1 MFKDEQRDTSWNRI
15 RQHDLHA
22 FSKQLTPELFD
33 EAARR
38 ANVRIGKS
46 PLNLVNLV
54 WLGIAAAMHHT
65 FSFAFVL
72 TTTLKLL
79 EDQQN
84 FYRTPIGKAKR
95 KGRQAKKGKRSRKSK
110 HCPYREDPTQLSEE
124 AFAQAR
130 QRMPLGFWMAVFVL
144 LAERFQQDH
153 RQHLDFHG
161 FRLLA
166 IDGTALTLP
175 NDQRLRAHY
184 GVPKNGKRKKAC
196 PQARMV
202 MITLPGVR
210 IPIAY
215 EVAPLCDS
223 ELTLAG
229 RLMSHLRPNDLLL
242 MDRGFLTYG
251 MLWDIQ
257 QRGAFF
263 GTRLRKQ
270 IKYKKRKC
278 LGQGDWL
285 VEWTP
290 KDSGRRWKHLPRS
303 IQLRVIHYKIRGFR
317 PNAIVTNVLD
327 PQRLSREDWVRVA
340 TDCDDH
346 GKLVPGLYHR
356 RWQIETTYFEL
367 KITLNLKSLRSLT
380 SKSVEYELAGRVVYY
395 LLVRWLMVLAAEK
408 HGLDPLR
415 ISFSDAVRELDQMR
429 FSLVTSSLTWVYGQL
444 IPRLLDRMAS
454 HTVPLRPGRHYPR
467 PNDTKAKDRGHGR
480 KQPASKLNKRVN
492 SNRKS
497 KQRQLSRE
505 A

>member
-1 MFKDEQRDTSWNRI
+1 MFKDEQRDTSWNQI

-22 FSKQLTPELFD
+22 FSKQLTPELFR

-54 WLGIAAAMHHT
+54 WLGIAAAMHHAL
-65 FSFAFVL
+65 SFAFVL

-79 EDQQN
+79 EDHQG
-84 FYRTPIGKAKR
+84 FSCTPLGKAKR
-95 KGRQAKKGKRSRKSK
+95 KGQQAKKRKKGKRGRQSK
-110 HCPYREDPTQLSEE
+110 HSPYRDDPTQLSEE

-130 QRMPLGFWMAVFVL
+130 QRMPLGFWMAVLML
-144 LAERFQQDH
+144 LAEQFQKDH
-153 RQHLDFHG
+153 GQHLDFHG

-175 NDQRLRAHY
+175 NDQRLREHY
-184 GVPKNGKRKKAC
+184 GVPKNGRRKKAC

-210 IPIAY
+210 IPLAY
-215 EVAPLCDS
+215 EVAPLSDS

-229 RLMSHLRPNDLLL
+229 RLTSHLRSDDLLL
-242 MDRGFLTYG
+242 MDRGFLSYG
-251 MLWDIQ
+251 LFWQIQ
-257 QRGAFF
+257 QCGAFF
-263 GTRLRKQ
+263 GTRLKKQ
-270 IKYKKRKC
+270 IKYKKRRR
-278 LGQGDWL
+278 LGPDDWL

-290 KDSGRRWKHLPRS
+290 KDSRGRWKHLPRS

-317 PNAIVTNVLD
+317 RTAIVTNVLD

-340 TDCDDH
+340 NDCDDA
-346 GKLVPGLYHR
+346 GQLMPGLYHR

-367 KITLNLKSLRSLT
+367 KITLDLKSLRSLT
-380 SKSVEYELAGRVVYY
+380 PPSVEYELAGRLVYY

-415 ISFSDAVRELDQMR
+415 LSFSDAVRELEQMR
-429 FSLVTSSLTWVYGQL
+429 FSLVTSSLPWVYGHL
-444 IPRLLDRMAS
+444 LPRLLDRIAS

-467 PNDTKAKDRGHGR
+467 PNDTKAKDRGRGH
-480 KQPASKLNKRVN
+480 KQPASKLSKRVN
-492 SNRKS
+492 SNRKN
-497 KQRQLSRE
+497 K
-505 A
+505 

>member
-1 MFKDEQRDTSWNRI
+1 MFKDEQRDTSWNQI

-22 FSKQLTPELFD
+22 FCKQLTPELFD

-38 ANVRIGKS
+38 ANVRISKS

-72 TTTLKLL
+72 TATLKLL
-79 EDQQN
+79 EDQQD
-84 FYRTPIGKAKR
+84 FSCTPLGKAKQR
-95 KGRQAKKGKRSRKSK
+95 GQQAKKRKKGQRSRKSK
-110 HCPYREDPTQLSEE
+110 HSPYREDPTQLSEE

-130 QRMPLGFWMAVFVL
+130 QRMPRGFWMAMLML
-144 LAERFQQDH
+144 LAERFQEDH
-153 RQHLDFHG
+153 GQHLDFQG

-175 NDQRLRAHY
+175 NDQRLREHY
-184 GVPKNGKRKKAC
+184 GLPKNGKRKKAC

-229 RLMSHLRPNDLLL
+229 RLMPHLRPNDLLL

-251 MLWDIQ
+251 MFWQIQ
-257 QRGAFF
+257 HRGAFF
-263 GTRLRKQ
+263 GTRLKKQ
-270 IKYKKRKC
+270 IKYKKRKR
-278 LGQGDWL
+278 LGPDDWL

-290 KDSGRRWKHLPRS
+290 KDSGGRWKHLPRS

-317 PNAIVTNVLD
+317 RNAIVTNVLD

-340 TDCDDH
+340 SDCGDN
-346 GKLVPGLYHR
+346 GTFMPGLYHR

-367 KITLNLKSLRSLT
+367 KITPQLEIVAEPHTQVGGIR
-380 SKSVEYELAGRVVYY
+380 AGRSCG
-395 LLVRWLMVLAAEK
+395 VLPAR
-408 HGLDPLR
+408 PLADGVGCR
-415 ISFSDAVRELDQMR
+415 K
-429 FSLVTSSLTWVYGQL
+429 T
-444 IPRLLDRMAS
+444 
-454 HTVPLRPGRHYPR
+454 RPGPAAHQLQRRVAGTGTDALLADHQQPGLGLWAAAAALARSRCFAYRALTTRQALSSAKRHESQGSR
-467 PNDTKAKDRGHGR
+467 QRTKATRI
-480 KQPASKLNKRVN
+480 QAQ
-492 SNRKS
+492 
-497 KQRQLSRE
+497 QRR
-505 A
+505 